1 MLEKKLACINL
12 SSINAIRLIERINPK
27 IDQAKLELEKLHSY
41 ATQGAMLRTKTQYF
55 EMGEQS
61 TKYFFSLE
69 KRNARNKTIQSTY
82 TEEGRLTI
90 DSIEVLKQQASFF
103 HKLYTRNENVCFDKT
118 IDPKHKVSEVDKKEM
133 DKEITIEEVR
143 LAISQMKKGKAP
155 GIDGIPADFYK
166 MFYCRLKFLLHE
178 MFCECIRI
186 GRMMPMARIGIISL
200 IPKKNRDLRWIKNW
214 CPIILLCVDY
224 KILAKI
230 IANRVKSV
238 LDNLIGKEQSAFIKG
253 RNINNSIRKIVDTV
267 NYCDRKQLNSLLL
280 SIDFEKAFDRVEYLS
295 VEMAMK
301 SLNFGKNIIQW
312 TRILYD
318 DFQLSTMNNGYF
330 SEYITPTQGLFQGN
344 PYSCY
349 GFLIIIEF
357 LAIMLRENKKI
368 EGVKIGHMTNL
379 LEMFADD
386 ITIFMQNNAREW
398 CAIRDTISKFE
409 QMSGLKVNY
418 DKTLIYR
425 LGSAKNSVAKFY
437 SRTSI
442 QWTDDSVELLGIK
455 VTESEEKMKQIN
467 IKPVFSKIKAVLDI
481 WKMYNLSL
489 IGKILVIN
497 TLIASTLTYKMSV
510 LPLLGK
516 EYYKEF
522 NQIIENFLWNG
533 KKAKIPL
540 KILQGNKDE
549 GGFMLFD
556 IEKRDLALKIK
567 WIFNMNNPL
576 LQFLADDEMEN
587 KLGLEIWNC
596 IICPQDIKLLT
607 SRQNFWIDVW
617 KAWCS

>member
-1 MLEKKLACINL
+1 
-12 SSINAIRLIERINPK
+12 
-27 IDQAKLELEKLHSY
+27 
-41 ATQGAMLRTKTQYF
+41 
-55 EMGEQS
+55 
-61 TKYFFSLE
+61 
-69 KRNARNKTIQSTY
+69 
-82 TEEGRLTI
+82 
-90 DSIEVLKQQASFF
+90 
-103 HKLYTRNENVCFDKT
+103 
-118 IDPKHKVSEVDKKEM
+118 M
-133 DKEITIEEVR
+133 DKEITIEEVG

-155 GIDGIPADFYK
+155 GIDGIPADFYE
-166 MFYCRLKFLLHE
+166 MFYCRLKVLLHE

-214 CPIILLCVDY
+214 RPIILLCVDY

-280 SIDFEKAFDRVEYLS
+280 SIDFEKAFDCVEYLS

-301 SLNFGKNIIQW
+301 SLNSGKNIIRW

-318 DFQLSTMNNGYF
+318 NFQLSTMNNGYF
-330 SEYITPTQGLFQGN
+330 SEYITPTRGLFQGN

-425 LGSAKNSVAKFY
+425 LGSAKNSVVKFY
-437 SRTSI
+437 SGTSI
-442 QWTDDSVELLGIK
+442 RCTDDSVELLGIK

-481 WKMYNLSL
+481 WKMCNLLL

-497 TLIASTLTYKMSV
+497 TLIGSTLMYKMSV

-549 GGFMLFD
+549 GGLALFD

-567 WIFNMNNPL
+567 WIFNMNDPL

-596 IICPQDIKLLT
+596 IIRPLEVAEFPKLALKHGILL
-607 SRQNFWIDVW
+607 NLPI
-617 KAWCS
+617 